1 MNLAC
6 PGMFER
12 IPSESGKKVVED
24 APDEL
29 LESMV
34 VTWERRETRDF
45 AREERIGPRIRP
57 GREGERT
64 DSSWVG
70 GEYCRD
76 RRG

>member
-1 MNLAC
+1 ML
-6 PGMFER
+6 ER
-12 IPSESGKKVVED
+12 IPSESGKKVVEE
-24 APDEL
+24 APELL
-29 LESMV
+29 LESITV
-34 VTWERRETRDF
+34 IWERRETREL